1 METPGVYVA
10 TYNSSEFGV
19 QIAVFA
25 SPEGAE
31 KWRQA
36 IAAEWFDMEW
46 PNLEKPTDPA
56 ALADAYFIEFNN
68 SHCHKSESFSYE
80 WYQIVD

>member
-1 METPGVYVA
+1 MIVPGVYVA
-10 TYNSSEFGV
+10 TYDSSEFGV

-31 KWRQA
+31 KWRQE

-46 PNLEKPTDPA
+46 PDLEKPTDPA
-56 ALADAYFIEFNN
+56 ALADAYFNEFNN
-68 SHCHKSESFSYE
+68 SHCHKSESFSCE
-80 WYQIVD
+80 WYQIV